1 MRVKQPLKTC
11 VFQRLPCFN
20 LTKGLPEEAL
30 QQPPAQQGNQQDL
43 LQGGDHDVDDGHGA
57 NDNYGANYQGVDL

>member
-11 VFQRLPCFN
+11 VFQRLPCVD
-20 LTKGLPEEAL
+20 LAKGFPEEAL

-43 LQGGDHDVDDGHGA
+43 LQGGDHDVDDGHGE
-57 NDNYGANYQGVDL
+57 NYDHGANYQGVDL